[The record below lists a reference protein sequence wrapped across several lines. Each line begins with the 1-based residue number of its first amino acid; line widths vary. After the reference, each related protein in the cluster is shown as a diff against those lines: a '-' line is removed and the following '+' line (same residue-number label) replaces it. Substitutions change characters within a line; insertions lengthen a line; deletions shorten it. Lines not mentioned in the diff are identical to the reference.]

1 MKGHASRQA
10 AQRESEAHPAR
21 LWGLLAVLA
30 LIAAAALW
38 SGPNAAV
45 AHEGEDE
52 PLPADT
58 GDGLRPV
65 YETPEGA
72 NRIIGSPDPGPDPQ
86 HSGDRGGSL
95 QFATMGAVAAAVAFI
110 MWRIARSSRRA
121 SRGAA
126 RTGGRHHPSPS
137 TDLAKNA
144 PG

>member
-1 MKGHASRQA
+1 M
-10 AQRESEAHPAR
+10 SEAHTAR
-21 LWGLLAVLA
+21 RRKLLAVLA

-38 SGPNAAV
+38 SAPNAAV
-45 AHEGEDE
+45 ADEGEDE
-52 PLPADT
+52 PLPTDT

-65 YETPEGA
+65 YETPEGV

-121 SRGAA
+121 SREAT
-126 RTGGRHHPSPS
+126 RTGERHRRSPG

>member
-1 MKGHASRQA
+1 MSHFGAPRPHGSLTLLILVLTSILWA
-10 AQRESEAHPAR
+10 APS
-21 LWGLLAVLA
+21 
-30 LIAAAALW
+30 AA
-38 SGPNAAV
+38 P

-52 PLPADT
+52 PMPADT

-95 QFATMGAVAAAVAFI
+95 QFATMGAVTAAVAFI

-121 SRGAA
+121 SREAT
-126 RTGGRHHPSPS
+126 RTSGRHHPSQG